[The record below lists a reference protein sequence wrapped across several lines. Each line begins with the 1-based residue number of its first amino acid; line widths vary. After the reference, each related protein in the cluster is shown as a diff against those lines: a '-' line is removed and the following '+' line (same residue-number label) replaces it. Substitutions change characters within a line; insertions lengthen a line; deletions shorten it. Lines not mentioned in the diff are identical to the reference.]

1 MYRLGEL
8 ILDIC
13 LLASVVMIV
22 SGIMGYVLGVYSGLE
37 AGIMVFVSFAYL
49 TGAEGVAEKL

>member
-1 MYRLGEL
+1 MYRLGEY

-22 SGIMGYVLGVYSGLE
+22 SGIMGYVLGVYSGSE
-37 AGIMVFVSFAYL
+37 SSMMIFISFAYL
-49 TGAEGVAEKL
+49 VGAEGVAREL

>member
-22 SGIMGYVLGVYSGLE
+22 SGIMGYVLGVYSSSE
-37 AGIMVFVSFAYL
+37 AGMMVFVSLAYL
-49 TGAEGVAEKL
+49 TGAEGVAREL

>member
-22 SGIMGYVLGVYSGLE
+22 SGIMGYVVGVYSGLE
-37 AGIMVFVSFAYL
+37 TGIMVFVSFAYL